1 MVYLKKAIKMGSS
14 KYESIGVVIPK
25 KIAQELDIQPGDPL
39 VLDVEDGKIIIRK
52 AKVTTD

>member
-1 MVYLKKAIKMGSS
+1 MYLKKAIKMGSS